1 MFDSIDDTVLVK
13 KVIVSVST
21 TTMCMSCDELN
32 KAMAYSV
39 IFSSGIFKAPIGQ
52 NFPLIKTLNC

>member
-32 KAMAYSV
+32 KAMAYCIAGFFLAGNFHFL
-39 IFSSGIFKAPIGQ
+39 IFNGLIF
-52 NFPLIKTLNC
+52 